1 MTSPAPSLPEEPTSP
16 AATTEALF
24 TSPSSGVEIRVLSLP
39 APGPDEVRIRVGWS
53 YISAGTELNAVNG
66 CLAGEAE
73 FATPRRLGYSLA
85 GVVEEVGSRVEGLAV
100 GSRVVAIGQGAYHGR
115 EAIVAKNLVCAV
127 PEEVPLREAC
137 CMAMFCFALEGF
149 RKAEIGFGENVAVLG
164 AGLMGQLVARFCVGA
179 GATTFLVDGNLH
191 RLAFAH
197 PAVHPVAAGE
207 GCWEEIAARSAPYR
221 LDAALVCFG
230 GDASAPV
237 RAAIAAMQTG
247 PDNVAQGRIVF
258 CGGAEVTL
266 RMASASGN
274 VRFLSSAKAGPGYRD
289 AAFEHGADYTR
300 GYVKWTVRRNM
311 EAVLAA
317 LQRSLLGASDLITHE
332 FPFEEAECAYRL
344 LRQPNPQAMAVVL
357 KYE

>member
-1 MTSPAPSLPEEPTSP
+1 MISPATSLPAEPS
-16 AATTEALF
+16 ASLQTEGLF
-24 TSPSSGVEIRVLSLP
+24 TSPSSGVEIRAIPLP
-39 APGPDEVRIRVGWS
+39 APGPDEVRIRTAWS

-66 CLAGEAE
+66 CLAGKAD
-73 FATPRRLGYSLA
+73 FAAPRRLGYSLA
-85 GVVEEVGSRVEGLAV
+85 GVVEEVGSRVEGIAV
-100 GSRVVAIGQGAYHGR
+100 GSRVAAIGEGAYHGR
-115 EAIVAKNLVCAV
+115 EAIVAKNLVCPV
-127 PEEVPLREAC
+127 PDGVPLREAC

-149 RKAEIGFGENVAVLG
+149 RKAAIEFGENVVVLG
-164 AGLMGQLVARFCVGA
+164 GGLMGQLVGRFCVGA
-179 GATTFLVDGNLH
+179 GATTFLVDGNAH

-197 PAVHPVAAGE
+197 PLLRPLAAGE
-207 GCWEEIAARSAPYR
+207 GCWEEVAAGTAPHR
-221 LDAALVCFG
+221 LDAAFVCFG
-230 GDASAPV
+230 GDATQPV

-311 EAVLAA
+311 EALLAA
-317 LQRSLLGASDLITHE
+317 LERSILTAADLITHE
-332 FPFEEAECAYRL
+332 FPFEEAERAYQL
-344 LRQPNPQAMAVVL
+344 LRQSNPEAMAVVL